1 MRSIILAQ
9 LELKVYNSYS
19 GDDMLEKYKNE
30 ELLII
35 CPTEEK
41 MKILTNLQNDKNIY
55 NIKFMTIEEFKNN
68 YFFSYDE
75 KTIYYLMN
83 KYNYNIDVCK
93 VYLNNMYPIDISK
106 SYKSEKLQFLNNLK
120 QELINNKLL
129 YFNNT
134 FKNYIKNKK
143 IVIKNYSNLDKY
155 IEEILGKYEIEILN
169 KNTLEVITEYKT
181 MEEEISNTCIQ
192 IIKLINKGIPLE
204 KIYLTNIT
212 TDYNYSIKKIFSYY
226 NIPINI
232 DMDNSLY
239 ATKTIKDFLQNGT
252 IDLENIDKSLINKKL
267 ISILNDL
274 SFIDKDDKLYQT
286 ILIDKL
292 KNTKLSSKKIKNAIN
307 IKNLY
312 NETFDDD
319 EYVFVLG
326 FNQDILP
333 KMVKDESF
341 ITDDIKDEL
350 SLYKTDELNERGKKT
365 TIQIL
370 SNIKNLYL
378 SYKLETPFKSFYKSS
393 LITDMNLKIT
403 YPEEENYIY
412 SNLYNKLRLG
422 EKIDLYYLYN
432 EQDESL
438 KKLLTHYNIPY
449 NTYSNQFNGIDNKN
463 YLNYQ
468 NNSLRLSYTSL
479 NSYNECKFK
488 YYIKYVLK
496 LDPSTDSFSSYIG
509 SMYHKILSL
518 YRKTNFDFE
527 KEYNKYLEIRE
538 LSLKEKILLIRLK
551 KELLELI
558 ELLKKQELITGYNN
572 ELYEKKIDI
581 NLEKDIEVVFTGTID
596 KIMYYKKIEDTYF
609 SIIDYKTG
617 TIDTK
622 IEPIKYGL
630 HMQLP
635 VYLYLIHYS
644 KVFENPI
651 FTGIYYQ
658 NILFSY
664 PNYEQKDI
672 EDIKKERIK
681 LDGYSTEIKEILEV
695 FDSTMEKSELIKSMA
710 YTSEKGFSHYSKV
723 LNDDT
728 LYDLVKYTKNHIS
741 TTTDSIIE
749 GDFEVNPKYYDKE
762 NISCKFCTYKDLCF
776 MKEQDV
782 NYLERVDNLDFLGGD
797 NNA

>member
-1 MRSIILAQ
+1 
-9 LELKVYNSYS
+9 
-19 GDDMLEKYKNE
+19 MLEKYKNE
-30 ELLII
+30 QLLII

-41 MKILTNLQNDKNIY
+41 MKILTSFEDDKSIY
-55 NIKFMTIEEFKNN
+55 NIKFMTIDEFKNN

-93 VYLNNMYPIDISK
+93 VYLNNIYPIDITK
-106 SYKSEKLQFLNNLK
+106 TYESEKLQFLRNLK
-120 QELINNKLL
+120 QELIDNELL
-129 YFNNT
+129 YFNNM

-143 IVIKNYSNLDKY
+143 IIIRNYSNLDKY
-155 IEEILGKYEIEILN
+155 IEDILGKYEVEILN
-169 KNTLEVITEYKT
+169 KNSLQTITEYQT
-181 MEEEISNTCIQ
+181 MEEEISNTCIE
-192 IIKLINKGIPLE
+192 IIKLINKGIAPD

-212 TDYNYSIKKIFSYY
+212 TDYNYSLKKIFSYY

-239 ATKTIKDFLQNGT
+239 ATQIIKEFLQDGN
-252 IDLENIDKSLINKKL
+252 IDIENLDKSLINKKL

-274 SFIDKDDKLYQT
+274 SFLDKEDKLYK
-286 ILIDKL
+286 ILLIDKL
-292 KNTKLSSKKIKNAIN
+292 KNTKISPNKIKNAVN

-312 NETFDDD
+312 NETFNDD

-333 KMVKDESF
+333 KMVKDEDF

-350 SLYKTDELNERGKKT
+350 SLYKTYEINERNKKN

-393 LITDMNLKIT
+393 LIADMNLQIT
-403 YPEEENYIY
+403 SPKQDTY
-412 SNLYNKLRLG
+412 SYSDLYNKLRLG

-432 EQDESL
+432 EQDDSL

-449 NTYSNQFNGIDNKN
+449 NTYSNQFNGLDNKN
-463 YLNYQ
+463 YLEYQ

-496 LDPSTDSFSSYIG
+496 LDPNTDNFSSYIG

-518 YRKTNFDFE
+518 YKKTNFDFE
-527 KEYNKYLEIRE
+527 KEYNKYLETRE

-551 KELLELI
+551 NELLELI

-572 ELYEKKIDI
+572 ELYEEKIDI
-581 NLEKDIEVVFTGTID
+581 NLEKNIDVIFTGTID

-664 PNYEQKDI
+664 PNYDQKDI
-672 EDIKKERIK
+672 EDMKKERIK
-681 LDGYSTEIKEILEV
+681 LDGYSTETKEILEV

-710 YTSEKGFSHYSKV
+710 YTNEKGFSHYSKV

-728 LYDLVKYTKNHIS
+728 LFNLVKYTKNHIS
-741 TTTDSIIE
+741 TVADSIID
-749 GDFEVNPKYYDKE
+749 GDFEVNPKHYDKE
-762 NISCKFCTYKDLCF
+762 NISCKFCAYKDLCF
-776 MKEQDV
+776 MKEQDA
-782 NYLERVDNLDFLGGD
+782 NYLEKVDNLDFLGGD

>member
-527 KEYNKYLEIRE
+527 KEYNKYLETRE

>member
-1 MRSIILAQ
+1 
-9 LELKVYNSYS
+9 
-19 GDDMLEKYKNE
+19 MLEKYKNE
-30 ELLII
+30 QLLII

-41 MKILTNLQNDKNIY
+41 MKILTSFEDDKSIY
-55 NIKFMTIEEFKNN
+55 NIKFMTIDEFKNN

-93 VYLNNMYPIDISK
+93 VYLNNIYPIDITK
-106 SYKSEKLQFLNNLK
+106 TYESEKLQFLRNLK
-120 QELINNKLL
+120 QELIDNELL
-129 YFNNT
+129 YFNNMI
-134 FKNYIKNKK
+134 KNYIKNKK
-143 IVIKNYSNLDKY
+143 IIIRNYSNLDKY
-155 IEEILGKYEIEILN
+155 IEDILGKYEVEILN
-169 KNTLEVITEYKT
+169 KNSLQTITEYQT
-181 MEEEISNTCIQ
+181 MEEEISNTCIE
-192 IIKLINKGIPLE
+192 IIKLINKGIAPD

-212 TDYNYSIKKIFSYY
+212 TDYNYSLKKIFSYY

-239 ATKTIKDFLQNGT
+239 ATQIIKEFLQDGN
-252 IDLENIDKSLINKKL
+252 IDIENLDKSLINKKL

-274 SFIDKDDKLYQT
+274 SFLDKEDKLYK
-286 ILIDKL
+286 ILLIDKL
-292 KNTKLSSKKIKNAIN
+292 KNTKISPNKIKNAVN

-312 NETFDDD
+312 NETFNDD

-333 KMVKDESF
+333 KMVKDEDF

-350 SLYKTDELNERGKKT
+350 SLYKTYEINERNKKN

-393 LITDMNLKIT
+393 LIADMNLQIT
-403 YPEEENYIY
+403 SPKQDTY
-412 SNLYNKLRLG
+412 SYSDLYNKLRLG

-432 EQDESL
+432 EQDDSL

-449 NTYSNQFNGIDNKN
+449 NTYSNQFNGLDNKN
-463 YLNYQ
+463 YLEYQ

-496 LDPSTDSFSSYIG
+496 LDPNTDNFSSYIG

-518 YRKTNFDFE
+518 YKKTNFDFE
-527 KEYNKYLEIRE
+527 KEYNKYLETRE

-551 KELLELI
+551 NELLELI

-572 ELYEKKIDI
+572 ELYEEKIDI
-581 NLEKDIEVVFTGTID
+581 NLEKNIDVIFTGTID

-664 PNYEQKDI
+664 PNYDQKDI
-672 EDIKKERIK
+672 EDMKKERIK
-681 LDGYSTEIKEILEV
+681 LDGYSTETKEILEV

-710 YTSEKGFSHYSKV
+710 YTNEKGFSHYSKV

-728 LYDLVKYTKNHIS
+728 LFNLVKYTKNHIS
-741 TTTDSIIE
+741 TVADSIID
-749 GDFEVNPKYYDKE
+749 GDFEVNPKHYDKE
-762 NISCKFCTYKDLCF
+762 NISCKFCAYKDLCF
-776 MKEQDV
+776 MKEQDA
-782 NYLERVDNLDFLGGD
+782 NYLEKVDNLDFLGGD